1 MLTENQLID
10 QGADD
15 IEVFIAICN
24 GEIIP
29 SNKPTRMEQ
38 IHGEVI
44 SSRMEPYHDVTVYED
59 GYEDWYYIGD

>member
-1 MLTENQLID
+1 MLTENQLRA

-29 SNKPTRMEQ
+29 SNKPT
-38 IHGEVI
+38 
-44 SSRMEPYHDVTVYED
+44 
-59 GYEDWYYIGD
+59 